1 MKKFTHLHVHTPD
14 SLLDGFNKIDNL
26 IEKVKE
32 LNMDAVAITDHGTLA
47 GTYEFQHK
55 CLDNGIKPILGIEMY
70 QTHDMDM
77 IMMPLEE
84 RRQLAIDKAIKNGIE
99 ISSKLKKKDLN
110 ELIKPYMYDTKGYHL
125 ILLAKNQIG
134 WDNIVKISSIA
145 NESGL
150 YNGKGHCDYKL
161 LKKYHTDK

>member
-77 IMMPLEE
+77 ITMP
-84 RRQLAIDKAIKNGIE
+84 
-99 ISSKLKKKDLN
+99 
-110 ELIKPYMYDTKGYHL
+110 
-125 ILLAKNQIG
+125 
-134 WDNIVKISSIA
+134 
-145 NESGL
+145 
-150 YNGKGHCDYKL
+150 
-161 LKKYHTDK
+161 